1 MNYIQNKKTHST
13 EKLKIYLKAFDEY
26 IDQLK
31 NPEYK
36 VRKHEINNLLDHRR
50 LIDVQYS
57 RSDCEQRA
65 LTAQSLEDF
74 NLTPIVAKLKLLYTY
89 YYIDRLD
96 WLSYIKE
103 TFRDIFIY
111 EFMNKCLLKSLS
123 DNLYMILSKM

>member
-1 MNYIQNKKTHST
+1 MNYIYNKKTHPA
-13 EKLKIYLKAFDEY
+13 EKLEKYLNGFDEY

-50 LIDVQYS
+50 LVDIQYE
-57 RSDCEQRA
+57 RLDCERA

-74 NLTPIVAKLKLLYTY
+74 NLMTSVAQLKILYKFYST
-89 YYIDRLD
+89 DRLV
-96 WLSYIKE
+96 WMTYIKE
-103 TFRDIFIY
+103 TFRGIFIY
-111 EFMNKCLLKSLS
+111 EFMNKCLIEKLS